1 MVITSVSVRGMLG
14 PLSVWISKEDDDD
27 ELSKTMDDEDVK
39 MRTEEIVTGHNSRAT
54 ISSLRHN
61 RHSDGRE
68 STKTSIGISDH
79 SVWKKIYEREHP
91 PSMTNF
97 VELMFD
103 VPIKLAPHQCC
114 GLYIHSKRPGDEA
127 IVYDNQRSAYTH
139 DDHFLCIRPGN
150 GVTILQ
156 AFVPA
161 FVAWHNFFLIFVVRP
176 DHSLYRSCP
185 FK

>member
-1 MVITSVSVRGMLG
+1 
-14 PLSVWISKEDDDD
+14 
-27 ELSKTMDDEDVK
+27 MDDEDAK
-39 MRTEEIVTGHNSRAT
+39 MGTEEIVTGQSRAT

-61 RHSDGRE
+61 RHSDGRD
-68 STKTSIGISDH
+68 STKTSIGILDH

-139 DDHFLCIRPGN
+139 DDPFLCIRPGN
-150 GVTILQ
+150 WVTILQ

-161 FVAWHNFFLIFVVRP
+161 FDFVWNMVWHGIIFFFCCCSSGPLI
-176 DHSLYRSCP
+176 L
-185 FK
+185 